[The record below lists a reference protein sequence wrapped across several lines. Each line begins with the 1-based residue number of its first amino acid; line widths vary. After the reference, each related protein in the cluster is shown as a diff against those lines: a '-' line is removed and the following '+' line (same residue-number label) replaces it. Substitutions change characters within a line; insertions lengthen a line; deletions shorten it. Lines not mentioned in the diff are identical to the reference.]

1 MEETEVEYGAEAP
14 RLVKL
19 RLPAPLVRAL
29 DRAIAGSKGAYL
41 DRNEYVAEAIR
52 DRLLEEGH
60 STRITAVPDTLPRAE
75 ATSKDRRSTPQ
86 PEAAPPAEPGWG
98 EWLRGTVPTLAVRA
112 GGAVSFGLHNRD
124 LPSLWAL
131 DRLAAAVTAAQRPVP
146 WDEFV
151 PSCAA
156 LAVGVGAW
164 FAQRDATSAATV
176 RAAVGF
182 PRPGAKARSSAERFV
197 SASIGSRRGDG
208 PFFLLGLGSFDD
220 EGHLA
225 PTAPALGLLGD
236 LIGIDGF
243 GTGLPHPP
251 GACRRWFAHLAEIS
265 PEEEQVWR
273 KLLKVVTQEPTR
285 LELIAEFPEWSG
297 SQADTNS
304 MGFISRSREWGLV
317 EPNLI
322 DGRYRLTPLGQDIEA
337 QKGTNP

>member
-1 MEETEVEYGAEAP
+1 M
-14 RLVKL
+14 KL

-29 DRAIAGSKGAYL
+29 DRAIAGSSGAYL

-60 STRITAVPDTLPRAE
+60 STSVVALPDTSPSARE
-75 ATSKDRRSTPQ
+75 TTKDPYPGSAPAQ
-86 PEAAPPAEPGWG
+86 PAAPTPAEPVWG
-98 EWLRGTVPTLAVRA
+98 EWLRTIVPSLPVRA

-131 DRLAAAVTAAQRPVP
+131 DRLATAVTAAQRPVP

-151 PSCAA
+151 RSCAA
-156 LAVGVGAW
+156 LAVSVGVW
-164 FAQRDATSAATV
+164 FAQSDAVSAATV
-176 RAAVGF
+176 RAGVGF

-197 SASIGSRRGDG
+197 SASIGSRKGDG
-208 PFFLLGLGSFDD
+208 PFFLLGLAAVDD
-220 EGHLA
+220 QGCLS
-225 PTAPALGLLGD
+225 PTDPALALLGD
-236 LIGIDGF
+236 LIAMDGF
-243 GTGLPHPP
+243 GTRLPHPP
-251 GACRRWFAHLAEIS
+251 PACRRWFAHLAEIA

-273 KLLKVVTQEPTR
+273 KLLKIVTQEPTR

-322 DGRYRLTPLGQDIEA
+322 DGRYRLTPLGHDIEA
-337 QKGTNP
+337 KKGTNP